1 MKEDGSDMTEQ
12 QKDTETEQKKTDE
25 AWLRMQAAMA
35 GVQPHAAWDK
45 WDREGGM
52 AAAGVA
58 GTVQD
63 APAAGGGGLG
73 IAAAADVGADDR
85 IKTAAS
91 ANAKPRR
98 RMGSRARR
106 WTTVAAAALIVV
118 TAAATPAGNKALA
131 SILGQFRME
140 QVVSVDENELQ
151 RMFQSFSD
159 GQVREAINRF
169 GTFTSES
176 ERYKDNLSREQ
187 ASAEL
192 NFAMLPESL
201 TGKQEAFFIS
211 GGQTVTLKMNVD
223 EINKV
228 MRQMG
233 ASKLMPASVDGKEVK
248 LETSKTISYDLAN
261 GENGQYAS
269 ISQQLV
275 PTVEVEPGVGLE
287 DARDAV
293 LQFPLLPQSL
303 RAGLQQSEFLSTGNL
318 VMPVITDG
326 KSENITV
333 QGISVILSKYN
344 YNEKGQDR
352 YSATWVKDGQLFT
365 MDGGSLFAGKLDAFK
380 AKLQELIS
388 A

>member
-1 MKEDGSDMTEQ
+1 MTEQ
-12 QKDTETEQKKTDE
+12 RKDTDTEKKKTDE

-35 GVQPHAAWDK
+35 GEQPHASWDK

-52 AAAGVA
+52 AAAGAA

-63 APAAGGGGLG
+63 APAAEAASGSGLK
-73 IAAAADVGADDR
+73 IATAADVGAEDR
-85 IKTAAS
+85 VKTAAS

-98 RMGSRARR
+98 RMGGRARR

-228 MRQMG
+228 MKQMG

-248 LETSKTISYDLAN
+248 LETSKTVSYDLAN

-275 PTVEVEPGVGLE
+275 PTVEVEPGIGLE

-333 QGISVILSKYN
+333 QGISVILSKFN
-344 YNEKGQDR
+344 YSDNGQDR

>member
-1 MKEDGSDMTEQ
+1 MTEQ
-12 QKDTETEQKKTDE
+12 RKDTDTEKKKTDE

-35 GVQPHAAWDK
+35 GEQPHASWDK

-52 AAAGVA
+52 AAAVAA

-63 APAAGGGGLG
+63 APATEAAGRSGLKL
-73 IAAAADVGADDR
+73 AKAADVGAEDR
-85 IKTAAS
+85 VMTAAS

-98 RMGSRARR
+98 RMGGRARR
-106 WTTVAAAALIVV
+106 WTIVAAAALIAV

-151 RMFQSFSD
+151 RMFDSFSD
-159 GQVREAINRF
+159 GHVREAINRF

-211 GGQTVTLKMNVD
+211 GGQTVTLKMNVE

-228 MRQMG
+228 MKQMG

-248 LETSKTISYDLAN
+248 LETSKTVSYDLAN

-275 PTVEVEPGVGLE
+275 PTIEVEPGVGLE

-333 QGISVILSKYN
+333 QGIPVILSKFN
-344 YNEKGQDR
+344 YNDNGKDR

-380 AKLQELIS
+380 AKLQELVS